1 MKKNLLSL
9 LFFLSFYFSFSQE
22 NLNDNIKLFPNT
34 ASTRINLVLPTD
46 TAPIDISIFDLTGR
60 LMREIPVNN
69 TNIYNIDVGWLTQ
82 GVYLI
87 AISTDTGTQVKKFIV
102 DPLSTNYYSNYSG
115 SNEETL
121 KKVAVS
127 ANINT
132 ISKSIKPLDDA
143 YLQGNTRYNT
153 AIMKVYTSWR
163 SSYFKFDLH
172 SVQGKITSAKL
183 KFTIDSDE
191 GSGLIQVYK
200 GSSTNWTEVTLSSSN
215 KPQKSGGPIGTTSGT
230 HSMGKRVSIDLD
242 VNKLETSL
250 LSLIMVQPNG
260 TNDFAFASK
269 EHGSIAAPE
278 LLVTYESSNTSNNP
292 DTSDDNKSEEE
303 EEEEDYTTTGNNIPP
318 LDDAFLQGSSRSNTA
333 TLKVYT
339 NYRSSYLK
347 FDLSAV
353 PPNFTGAELNFTID
367 ADAGSGEIQ
376 VYKGNS
382 TNWTEENL
390 SSSNKP
396 GKSGS
401 PIGTKNGTYAIGKR
415 ISIDLDASKLDNSLV
430 SLIMVQPDG
439 TNDFA
444 FASKEHPTKAPPELV
459 FTYGSADKSPT
470 EGNPAEFELYF
481 HDMQVL
487 LDMQDALSFYSNAKR
502 QEWLEKQEEVFKNE
516 INHLLGTE
524 HSSFS
529 NAKRDFFKNYEKNFL
544 KVESRAYD
552 IAASHTKKSQSLN
565 KEQEV
570 FTEELFYLEEWKLK
584 GDYCIF
590 SDGIIFGGFPQP
602 ASHECQ
608 NLFNTVVRGKT
619 LKSLGS
625 AQLLDGTPGTK
636 FSELRNKVL
645 IDFSEREYESA
656 QNKSWASGIYNII
669 NDGNL
674 LNTLSNKHINYYDKQ
689 GLEDKVF
696 LMTSYLVQYYNRNL
710 GVLQQPIPKYNIPP
724 FWSNETLLEMGKEK
738 APALDAEEKVFSPK
752 YISTVLANCAN
763 GNQRPNGQQG
773 PDNRDCAKVKQD
785 LLDLKEQVIDEHL
798 TEFTTSEYLL
808 TEMVLSEDV
817 PWDITK
823 KGFYN
828 NHESL
833 KYNATRNI
841 KIAGRLLKE
850 FRLENGDRLVNGIYP
865 IAPYSNEGEEVTF
878 YYSRTANEWYQ
889 YDVPPISYKETD
901 LDYFIN
907 KFWSGPAQFVGRY
920 IIPVEDI
927 IILIDGKDFNGVESN
942 RLQAGG
948 FLILEVIPGSKL
960 LRPVKKV
967 VTNAKE
973 WIFIYKS
980 GNKIYTKVVREIS
993 DTTKRTFDEFSS
1005 LFNAGEAV
1013 KRLLYDGKYA
1023 DNIINEVAE
1032 ELPQISKVKNR
1043 KLTWPEILKLFER
1056 GNNFDKLGRLGLGRF
1071 NEIVLANG
1079 KRLDS
1084 YIPGKA
1090 IISRKATDVDNILE
1104 ATWRKYCNELITK
1117 YKIGTKL
1124 NSRKL
1129 TNFPPL
1135 SGQYFLEIPLS
1146 NKNAAKMKEYIEIA
1160 KEYGIEIIFLA
1171 E

>member
-1 MKKNLLSL
+1 MK
-9 LFFLSFYFSFSQE
+9 
-22 NLNDNIKLFPNT
+22 NDIVLFPNT
-34 ASTRINLVLPTD
+34 ASTLVNLVLPVDMIPT
-46 TAPIDISIFDLTGR
+46 DISIFELTGR
-60 LMREIPVNN
+60 LIKKIPLKN
-69 TNIYNIDVGWLTQ
+69 TNIYNIEVGELTE
-82 GVYLI
+82 GMYLVTI
-87 AISTDTGTQVKKFIV
+87 TTELGTQVEKFVI
-102 DPLSTNYYSNYSG
+102 DPNSSNSNAYYARSND
-115 SNEETL
+115 EVL
-121 KKVAVS
+121 KKTS
-127 ANINT
+127 ATASINT
-132 ISKSIKPLDDA
+132 NKIVSINA
-143 YLQGNTRYNT
+143 
-153 AIMKVYTSWR
+153 
-163 SSYFKFDLH
+163 
-172 SVQGKITSAKL
+172 
-183 KFTIDSDE
+183 
-191 GSGLIQVYK
+191 
-200 GSSTNWTEVTLSSSN
+200 
-215 KPQKSGGPIGTTSGT
+215 QKS
-230 HSMGKRVSIDLD
+230 
-242 VNKLETSL
+242 
-250 LSLIMVQPNG
+250 
-260 TNDFAFASK
+260 
-269 EHGSIAAPE
+269 
-278 LLVTYESSNTSNNP
+278 LVTGSTVNDSYNYQLLLQPKGKLSWP
-292 DTSDDNKSEEE
+292 DRIDNVGINE
-303 EEEEDYTTTGNNIPP
+303 
-318 LDDAFLQGSSRSNTA
+318 
-333 TLKVYT
+333 
-339 NYRSSYLK
+339 YL
-347 FDLSAV
+347 
-353 PPNFTGAELNFTID
+353 
-367 ADAGSGEIQ
+367 
-376 VYKGNS
+376 
-382 TNWTEENL
+382 TEEN
-390 SSSNKP
+390 P
-396 GKSGS
+396 
-401 PIGTKNGTYAIGKR
+401 
-415 ISIDLDASKLDNSLV
+415 
-430 SLIMVQPDG
+430 
-439 TNDFA
+439 F
-444 FASKEHPTKAPPELV
+444 
-459 FTYGSADKSPT
+459 
-470 EGNPAEFELYF
+470 EFEIYF

-487 LDMQDALSFYSNAKR
+487 LDMQDALSFYNSAKR
-502 QEWLEKQEEVFKNE
+502 QEWLEKQEEIFKNE
-516 INHLLGTE
+516 INRQLDTD

-529 NAKRDFFKNYEKNFL
+529 DAKKDFFNNFEKNFK

-552 IAASHTKKSQSLN
+552 ISNSHVKKSISLD
-565 KEQEV
+565 KEQEI
-570 FTEELFYLEEWKLK
+570 FTEELFYLEEWALK
-584 GDYCIF
+584 GRNCNLNDNIN
-590 SDGIIFGGFPQP
+590 FGGYTQE
-602 ASHECQ
+602 ASPECQ
-608 NLFNTVVRGKT
+608 ILFNTKIRGKT

-625 AQLLDGTPGTK
+625 GQLDGTPSAT
-636 FSELRNKVL
+636 FSELRNEVI
-645 IDFSEREYESA
+645 IDFSNREYESA
-656 QNKSWASGIYNII
+656 QNKSWAQGIGRII
-669 NDGNL
+669 EDGSL
-674 LNTLSNKHINYYDKQ
+674 LNTMTNNHLDYYDRK

-696 LMTSYLVQYYNRNL
+696 LMTSYLVQYNNRNL
-710 GVLQQPIPKYNIPP
+710 GPLQQPIPEYYIPP
-724 FWSNETLLEMGKEK
+724 FWNSETLLEMGKER
-738 APALDAEEKVFSPK
+738 APTQDTEAKVFSPD
-752 YISTVLANCAN
+752 YISSELANCAK
-763 GNQRPNGQQG
+763 GNIPIGPRGERPD
-773 PDNRDCAKVKQD
+773 PEDCNKVQQD

-808 TEMVLSEDV
+808 TKIVLSEDV

-833 KYNATRNI
+833 KYDATRNI
-841 KIAGRLLKE
+841 KIDGRLLKE

-878 YYSRTANEWYQ
+878 YYSRTANEWYH

-1013 KRLLYDGKYA
+1013 KKLLYDGKYA

-1104 ATWRKYCNELITK
+1104 GTWRKYCSELITK